1 VKAEQFSAQMV
12 EIMAL
17 PPAERHERM
26 AALHTSIV
34 TVYRAAVEALTE
46 EQATRIVSSG
56 AETRTVAQVVGH
68 IAEWERF
75 AILGAGDMLA
85 GLTHPRMVTSIAG
98 YYEPDGQA
106 PVLDTI
112 DAFNAYQAAKHA
124 AWPWTRLQA
133 LALDTATTVHAL
145 FTEPRLLSAARLEA
159 TEPFRKRLEDGTRI
173 RNITMGWNLWMTVLE
188 HEAVE
193 HAEALGMVGGA

>member
-106 PVLDTI
+106 PAFDTI

-124 AWPWTRLQA
+124 AWPWTRIQA

>member
-1 VKAEQFSAQMV
+1 VKADQFSAQMV

-17 PPAERHERM
+17 PPEERHERM
-26 AALHTSIV
+26 AALHTNIV
-34 TVYRAAVEALTE
+34 TEYRAAVKALTDK
-46 EQATRIVSSG
+46 QAMQMVSGG

-85 GLTHPRMVTSIAG
+85 GLTHPRMVTSLAG
-98 YYEPDGQA
+98 YYEPDSTA
-106 PVLDTI
+106 PTFDSI
-112 DAFNAYQAAKHA
+112 DAFNAYQAARHA
-124 AWPWTRLQA
+124 EWPWARIQA
-133 LALDTATTVHAL
+133 LALDTATTLHAL
-145 FTEPRLLSAARLEA
+145 FTEPRLVSAARLEA

-173 RNITMGWNLWMTVLE
+173 RNITMGWNLWITVLE

-193 HAEALGMVGGA
+193 HANALGLGGGV